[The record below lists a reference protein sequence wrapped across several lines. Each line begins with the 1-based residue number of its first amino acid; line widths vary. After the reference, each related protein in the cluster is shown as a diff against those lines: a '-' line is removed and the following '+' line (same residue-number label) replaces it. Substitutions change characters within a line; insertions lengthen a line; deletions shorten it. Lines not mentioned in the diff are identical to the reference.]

1 MVKGMS
7 QKISLYDVDFSFNH
21 IARRAYDFQRSGP
34 IVRGKNCSS
43 ASLIVLAL
51 RPVLSGE
58 HSYKHLHIRVIIS
71 RGKSKKGSSWNDDV
85 KCDTHSEW
93 AILQE
98 MIC

>member
-1 MVKGMS
+1 MAKGMF
-7 QKISLYDVDFSFNH
+7 QKISFYDADFSFNH

-51 RPVLSGE
+51 RPVWL
-58 HSYKHLHIRVIIS
+58 
-71 RGKSKKGSSWNDDV
+71 GSIVTNIYTLDWPYHVENAKIECSWNDDV

-93 AILQE
+93 AFLQE